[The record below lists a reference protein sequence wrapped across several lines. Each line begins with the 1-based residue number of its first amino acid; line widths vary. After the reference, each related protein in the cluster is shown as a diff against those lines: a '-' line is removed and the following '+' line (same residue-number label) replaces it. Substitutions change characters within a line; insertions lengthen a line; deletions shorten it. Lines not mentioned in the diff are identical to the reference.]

1 MNVEELVATFDRVW
15 NEADEGERRRLLER
29 CWADDGELVDP
40 RGGRFRGRD
49 AVLERLGGFRERFS
63 GARVEITS
71 GLDENHGFV
80 RYRWTIVGAD
90 GSELLEGV
98 DFAEVADD
106 GRLRRVVMFF
116 GPLPSST

>member
-1 MNVEELVATFDRVW
+1 MNVDELVATFDRVW
-15 NEADEGERRRLLER
+15 NEADEGERRRLLEL

-49 AVLERLGGFRERFS
+49 AVLERLGGFRERFP

-80 RYRWTIVGAD
+80 RYRWAIVGAD
-90 GSELLEGV
+90 GAELLDGV

-106 GRLRRVVMFF
+106 ARLQRVVMFF
-116 GPLPSST
+116 GPLPSRS